1 VPRGAAILLLA
12 PAADRVL
19 NSVSKKTK
27 LSKWQLSGGFGVACL
42 GLLLSVVA
50 TTVGATAA
58 LKAVAATAGK

>member
-1 VPRGAAILLLA
+1 
-12 PAADRVL
+12 VL